1 MWFGG
6 RIGYRLDRKACQDCI
21 VIIVIVVMVIMT
33 LNANQ
38 EVLAHPLGYHVIRVQ
53 RSAVVKGMWH
63 LSVARLKKSESDS
76 ESD

>member
-1 MWFGG
+1 M
-6 RIGYRLDRKACQDCI
+6 
-21 VIIVIVVMVIMT
+21 
-33 LNANQ
+33 
-38 EVLAHPLGYHVIRVQ
+38 LAHPLGYHVIRVQ